1 MLKPLHDYVV
11 LEMEPVEEKTE
22 SGIILTGDAKEK
34 PVIAKVLAVGEGKV
48 VDGKLVPV
56 TVKVGQ
62 RVVFKKYSTTDFKFK
77 DKEYLIIAEKDILA
91 IVEEV

>member
-1 MLKPLHDYVV
+1 MLFWKWNQLKKNRKWYY
-11 LEMEPVEEKTE
+11 
-22 SGIILTGDAKEK
+22 SYWGCQRK